1 MKYRSSQDYKN
12 NLGIFYKTYSY
23 RISSWLLNAEE
34 TDGITLSN
42 NLSGL
47 CSIKNKIKYWSPKI
61 WPLALSKKLFVQ
73 KKSCFNAIYI
83 YRLNFVKL

>member
-1 MKYRSSQDYKN
+1 MLIFPQKN
-12 NLGIFYKTYSY
+12 ESPRT
-23 RISSWLLNAEE
+23 E
-34 TDGITLSN
+34 GITLSN

-73 KKSCFNAIYI
+73 KKVVLMPFIFI
-83 YRLNFVKL
+83 D